1 MAERRR
7 LLQGLAGLG
16 LAAATL
22 QYPQARPPARRQVV
36 DPAGRVLELPGR
48 IERLVTLGSLPVL
61 NSFVIAL
68 GAGGR
73 LVSGLADFDRPTWR
87 LQHLFAPQI
96 AAGPTLQQPDRQP
109 RLEALLAARPD
120 LVLTMH
126 RDAAD
131 RLAALGLPVLWLRWR
146 DPQDV
151 RTCMALLGEVLGRAE
166 AARRYLDGFDAVQ
179 AELQRR
185 LGDLAPA
192 GRPTALYLQPQT
204 LTQPRRIA
212 EWWIPAAGGR
222 SVSDDGRAGESRSF
236 SLEQLL
242 AWDPQVL
249 FVGSRQA
256 RERLRRERAFAGLQA
271 VRQGR
276 IEVAPAGLHSWA
288 NRTAEL
294 PLTLLWAARVLHPRR
309 LAGLDLADE
318 AQTFYEQVCGRRLTP
333 PQIGGV
339 LAGPA

>member
-16 LAAATL
+16 LTAAAWHRA
-22 QYPQARPPARRQVV
+22 PARPLARRQVV
-36 DPAGRVLELPGR
+36 DQAGRAVELPGR

-68 GAGGR
+68 GAGER
-73 LVSGLADFDRPTWR
+73 LVNGLADFDRPTWR
-87 LQHLFAPQI
+87 LQRLFAPQI
-96 AAGPTLQQPDRQP
+96 IAGPTLQQPDRQP
-109 RLEALLAARPD
+109 RLEALLAVRPD
-120 LVLTMH
+120 LVLTLH

-151 RTCMALLGEVLGRAE
+151 RACMALLGEVLGRAE
-166 AARRYLDGFDAVQ
+166 AARRWLDRFDAVLRR
-179 AELQRR
+179 LQQR
-185 LGDLAPA
+185 LGDVAPA
-192 GRPTALYLQPQT
+192 GRPSALYLQPQT

-212 EWWIPAAGGR
+212 EWWIAAAGGR
-222 SVSDDGRAGESRSF
+222 SVSDDGRSGESRSF
-236 SLEQLL
+236 SFEQLL

-256 RERLRRERAFAGLQA
+256 RDRLRREPAFARLQA
-271 VRQGR
+271 VRR
-276 IEVAPAGLHSWA
+276 DRLAVAPAGLHSWA

-294 PLTLLWAARVLHPRR
+294 PLTLLWAARVLHPAR
-309 LAGLDLADE
+309 LADLDLAAE
-318 AQTFYEQVCGRRLTP
+318 AQDFYAQLCGRRLTP
-333 PQIGGV
+333 PRIGGV
-339 LAGPA
+339 LAGPD